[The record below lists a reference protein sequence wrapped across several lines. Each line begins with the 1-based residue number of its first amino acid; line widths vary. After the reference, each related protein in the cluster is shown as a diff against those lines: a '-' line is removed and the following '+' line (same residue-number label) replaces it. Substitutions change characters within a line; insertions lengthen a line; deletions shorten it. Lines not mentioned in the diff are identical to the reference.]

1 MRAAGFLF
9 GEKAKPRPVVFCIGK
24 SCVDRMESLAHSF
37 RIGKGGSAMT
47 TVGVAQT
54 ALEEVRVAQA
64 RMAQKVAC
72 PPYKHALFGA
82 LLGSVVAAQAGPP
95 MVVFGVEALV
105 MLAAAVMFVLY
116 RRKTGFFVNG
126 YRKGRTRPVVIGLIV
141 FYVAALGAAG
151 WFKATDKLAWP
162 ALVLGLLM
170 FCVGTWASLVWQQV
184 YQRELD
190 PTLGGSA

>member
-1 MRAAGFLF
+1 
-9 GEKAKPRPVVFCIGK
+9 
-24 SCVDRMESLAHSF
+24 
-37 RIGKGGSAMT
+37 MT

-82 LLGSVVAAQAGPP
+82 MLGSIVAAQGGPP
-95 MVVFGVEALV
+95 PVMFGVEGLV
-105 MLAAAVMFVLY
+105 MLTAVVMFVLY
-116 RRKTGFFVNG
+116 RRKNGFFVNG
-126 YRKGRTRPVVIGLIV
+126 YRKGRTRPVVFAMLAV
-141 FYVAALGAAG
+141 YVVVLGAAG
-151 WFKATDKLAWP
+151 LIKEIYKLAWP

-170 FCVGTWASLVWQQV
+170 FCVATWASVVWQRV

-190 PTLGGSA
+190 PTLGASV